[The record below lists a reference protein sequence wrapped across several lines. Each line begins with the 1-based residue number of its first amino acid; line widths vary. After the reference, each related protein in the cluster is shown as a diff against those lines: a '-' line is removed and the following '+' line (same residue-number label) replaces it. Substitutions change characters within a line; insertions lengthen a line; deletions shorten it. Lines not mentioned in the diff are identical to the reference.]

1 MGKSAEVEAIHKLRL
16 TWALQPTQC
25 RNSSAELGYM
35 NFPLA
40 DLRSIADQLGD
51 ALGSALGGGAQMGL
65 SHPELVD
72 ALGVVERLGR
82 VTDAARLALA
92 GEVGRR
98 ADSEFGDDAI
108 TVQFGCGSAQE
119 LLERATLVSATTARS
134 RLRDAKAITG
144 RVTLTGQ
151 ARPAPLEHAR
161 AALVSGRL
169 SADALSTIVDALR
182 PLLGRCSGDEL
193 AAAEFELVGAA
204 VGDAEAPA
212 CGIHELKIMATTWA
226 LFLDPDGTLPDDEYA
241 TRMRGV
247 RISRRSNRG
256 LRRISGDVT
265 DEVAAQF
272 DRLVDAHLNP
282 RVQDRGPRFAEA
294 RAEDTPDDCV
304 LDPRTIDQKRH
315 DAFASIL
322 SAAAG
327 AAATP
332 TLGGAAPTLIVTT
345 TEEDLAAPNGVAFV
359 ESAGGPVTVSATFAR
374 HVGCHGTI
382 HRLTLAANGAIRA
395 LHIEDRI
402 FNHWQRKAIGARDGG
417 CIIPGCTVPAAWCE
431 VHHVTDWAKGGPTSV
446 DNGVLLCWH
455 HHHGIETS
463 GWEIRMVDGMPQVRP
478 PGWVDP
484 QRRWRGPNRLLLH
497 ELRRARSA

>member
-1 MGKSAEVEAIHKLRL
+1 
-16 TWALQPTQC
+16 
-25 RNSSAELGYM
+25 M

-40 DLRSIADQLGD
+40 DLEGIADLLGD
-51 ALGSALGGGAQMGL
+51 TLTSALLGEAQRDL
-65 SHPELVD
+65 SHRELVD

-108 TVQFGCGSAQE
+108 TRQFGCGSAQE
-119 LLERATLVSATTARS
+119 LVERVTLVSAVTARA

-161 AALVSGRL
+161 MAVAAGRL
-169 SADALSTIVDALR
+169 SADALTTIVDALR
-182 PLLGRCSGDEL
+182 PLLGRCTVEEIE
-193 AAAEFELVGAA
+193 AAEVELVGAA
-204 VGDAEAPA
+204 VGSVEAPA
-212 CGIHELKIMATTWA
+212 CGIHELKVMATTWA
-226 LFLDPDGTLPDDEYA
+226 LFLDPDGTLPDEEHA
-241 TRMRGV
+241 RKARGI
-247 RISRRSNRG
+247 RISRRSYRG
-256 LRRISGDVT
+256 LRRISGDLT
-265 DEVAAQF
+265 DDVAAQF
-272 DRLVDAHLNP
+272 DRLLDAHLNP
-282 RVQDRGPRFAEA
+282 RVQDRGPRFVDAAVQDASDKAAE
-294 RAEDTPDDCV
+294 RV

-315 DAFASIL
+315 DAFASVL
-322 SAAAG
+322 SVAAG

-345 TEEDLAAPNGVAFV
+345 TAEDLADPDGVAFV
-359 ESAGGPVTVSATFAR
+359 ESAGGPVPVPASFAR
-374 HVGCHGTI
+374 HAGCHGTI
-382 HRLTLAANGAIRA
+382 HRLTLAGNGAIKA
-395 LHIEDRI
+395 LVVEDRV

-431 VHHVTDWAKGGPTSV
+431 VHHVVDWAKGGPTTV

-463 GWEIRMVDGMPQVRP
+463 GWEIRMVDGVPRVRP
-478 PGWVDP
+478 PGWIDP
-484 QRRWRGPNRLLLH
+484 QRRWRGPNRLLLDQ
-497 ELRRARSA
+497 LRRARSA